1 MDHLNLFLPFEN
13 KKDSHED
20 VLTRNFLF
28 MLKAVPAARKMFADI
43 IHAKVRGVADFD
55 KLPEKFEIKEA
66 YTQVDSG
73 NNMFARVGDSVILSA
88 LISDDVLDSK
98 CRVEYSDRH
107 ARYDGVLV
115 CDPNLWIIIENK
127 PSVRNVWEG
136 QLNLN
141 LQGNG
146 RNENLIRMPCCLS
159 WRDVVSGFNRLIV
172 QGNLN
177 ELEKMLVDDFLMYIN
192 EKYIW
197 LNPFD
202 RLDLCKDDPSLVDK
216 RCCSVLKEIGVGEI
230 KYHRG
235 WGYYLSCRNL
245 MIKMIA
251 LRCDNDCDSWV
262 TRLKMHFGVTQS
274 ASQRL
279 YANIDVE
286 RLERL
291 LSEDRQMTAT
301 GVFHYAV
308 QSDNVFFPES
318 SSQANALEYV
328 RYWKGQAEQGR
339 VHQIKRA
346 SFEAYHQKLIDD
358 GIVSAI
364 STVGFQREIM
374 GKQYQKLNVCPELQ
388 ICCTWSRDDAISLD
402 KNDRFVEVVSEKIQ
416 SIMSIFNADR
426 DIGIDSDEA
435 SQLHVSGLQGVIN

>member
-13 KKDSHED
+13 KDASHED

-28 MLKAVPAARKMFADI
+28 MLKAVPAARRMFADI
-43 IHAKVRGVADFD
+43 IHAKVCGVAGFD

-88 LISDDVLDSK
+88 LISDDVFDSK
-98 CRVEYSDRH
+98 CRIEYSDRH

-141 LQGNG
+141 LEGNG
-146 RNENLIRMPCCLS
+146 RKENLIRMPCRLS
-159 WRDVVSGFNRLIV
+159 WRNVVSGFNRLIV

-216 RCCSVLKEIGVGEI
+216 RCRSVLGEIGVGEI

-235 WGYYLSCRNL
+235 WGYYLSCKNP

-251 LRCDNDCDSWV
+251 LRYENCGDSWV

-274 ASQRL
+274 ASQKL
-279 YANIDVE
+279 YANISVE
-286 RLERL
+286 RLENL
-291 LSEDRQMTAT
+291 LHEDRQMSAS

-308 QSDNVFFPES
+308 QSDNVLFPES
-318 SSQANALEYV
+318 SSQSNVLDYV
-328 RYWKGQAEQGR
+328 NYWKEQAEQDLIY
-339 VHQIKRA
+339 QIKRQ
-346 SFEAYHQKLIDD
+346 SFVGYHQKLIND
-358 GIVSAI
+358 GIVTAASMAI
-364 STVGFQREIM
+364 FQREIM

-402 KNDRFVEVVSEKIQ
+402 KNDRFVEVASEKIQ

-426 DIGIDSDEA
+426 DIGIDFNDA
-435 SQLHVSGLQGVIN
+435 SGVDA